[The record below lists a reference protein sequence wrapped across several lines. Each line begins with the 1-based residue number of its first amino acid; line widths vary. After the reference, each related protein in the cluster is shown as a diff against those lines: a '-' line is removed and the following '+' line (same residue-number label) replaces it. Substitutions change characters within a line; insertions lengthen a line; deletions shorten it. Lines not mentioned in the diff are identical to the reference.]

1 MARTLDM
8 RKTVAPDE
16 PMFVLDLDGAE
27 HKVVRLPVWDVLALK
42 ALDEDSAEDLEKIRQ
57 LLLKAVPT
65 YPPAHFE
72 VMTTVGYVQ
81 LVQFILTGERASAQE
96 ALGQATRP
104 TTPPPVS
111 TEPSESAPEPTE

>member
-8 RKTVAPDE
+8 RNTVAPDE

-42 ALDEDSAEDLEKIRQ
+42 ALSEDSVEDLEQIRQ

-65 YPPAHFE
+65 YPADHFA
-72 VMTTVGYVQ
+72 VMTTAGYVQ
-81 LVQFILTGERASAQE
+81 LVQFILTGERESAQ
-96 ALGQATRP
+96 AQAARP
-104 TTPPPVS
+104 TTPAEVS
-111 TEPSESAPEPTE
+111 TEPSAGTAATTE